1 METLMSRSLGK
12 IAANIATIFFAVV
25 IVLQLLLAVGI
36 LPASMAW
43 GGRQPELTPG
53 LQMAS
58 IVAAFIL
65 ALFAYVI
72 RRRAGLVGTTA
83 PSRWIKIA
91 SWLITGFMVL
101 NTVGNIT
108 SLSAGERMLFTPVT
122 IILAVSCFMVSISK
136 TE

>member
-1 METLMSRSLGK
+1 MNRSTGK

-25 IVLQLLLAVGI
+25 IVLQLLLAAGI
-36 LPASMAW
+36 LPVSMAW

-53 LQMAS
+53 LRMAS
-58 IVAAFIL
+58 IVAALIL
-65 ALFAYVI
+65 AFFAYVI
-72 RRRAGLVGTTA
+72 RRRAGLIGDMA

-91 SWLITGFMVL
+91 SWLITAFMVL

-108 SLSAGERMLFTPVT
+108 SLSAGERMLFTPIT